1 MTQINK
7 NIIIFLSVAVFF
19 ILFYIFFIR
28 KTPEVA
34 SLVSSSSVSPAS
46 ATNIPDANS
55 LIAKDFLNLLLNV
68 KNIKLDDS
76 IFADNAFNSLRDSSI
91 VLTPDGNEGRPNP
104 FARLGSKNFMGG
116 FVLPINIPSPKKT
129 TPYLLNFFT
138 SKR

>member
-104 FARLGSKNFMGG
+104 FAPLGSENIIGG
-116 FVLPINIPSPKKT
+116 VVLPINIPSTNKT
-129 TPYLLNFFT
+129 TP
-138 SKR
+138 